1 MKSRHAAFVVFALC
15 SLSGAAR
22 AQKKEPIIGLITK
35 TDTNPFFVKM
45 KEGAQAAAKAGGAK
59 LLTGAGKNDGDN
71 AAQVTA
77 MENMIAA
84 GARVIL
90 ITVNDAKAIV
100 PTVRKARAKGVLVIA
115 LDSPTDPVNATDA
128 LFASD
133 NYKAGTLIG
142 QYAKAALAGKRPRI
156 ATLDLFPGTP
166 VGSQRHNGFLRGMG
180 FAAPERSSNVLGKP
194 AEVVCMADSYGNQTR
209 GQTGM
214 ENCIQKNP
222 DINLVYT
229 VNEPTAAGA
238 YKALKAAG
246 KEKGVVIVSVD
257 GGCQGI
263 RDVRDGHIG
272 ATAQQYPLRMA
283 ALGVGAALDYF
294 KSGKKPSGFYETP
307 VTLIAPKPMKGVE
320 SKDVKTGME
329 LCFGDK

>member
-1 MKSRHAAFVVFALC
+1 MKVRYAAVAITLC
-15 SLSGAAR
+15 LLGTAAN
-22 AQKKEPIIGLITK
+22 AQKSAPIIGLITK

-45 KEGAQAAAKAGGAK
+45 KEGAEAAAKAGGAK
-59 LLTGAGKNDGDN
+59 LLAAAGKGDGDN
-71 AAQVTA
+71 ATQVTA
-77 MENMIAA
+77 VENMVAA
-84 GARVIL
+84 GAKVIL

-100 PTVRKARAKGVLVIA
+100 PTIRKARAKDVLVIT
-115 LDSPTDPVNATDA
+115 LDSPTDPVNAADV

-133 NYKAGTLIG
+133 NYRAGMLIG

-166 VGSQRHNGFLRGMG
+166 VGSQRHNGFIKGMG
-180 FAAPERSSNVLGKP
+180 YPSPDRSSNVLARP
-194 AEVVCMADSYGNQTR
+194 AEVVCMADTYGNQTR

-229 VNEPTAAGA
+229 ANEPSAAGA

-246 KEKGVVIVSVD
+246 KEKGVIIVSVD

-263 RDVRDGHIG
+263 RDVRDGHIA
-272 ATAQQYPLRMA
+272 ATAQQYPLQMA
-283 ALGVGAALDYF
+283 ALGVAAGLDF
-294 KSGKKPSGFYETP
+294 IRTGKRPSGFHETP
-307 VTLIAPKPMKGVE
+307 VNLIAAKPMKGVE

>member
-1 MKSRHAAFVVFALC
+1 MKSRPAAFVLFALC
-15 SLSGAAR
+15 FLTDVAR
-22 AQKKEPIIGLITK
+22 AQKKEPVIGLITK

-84 GARVIL
+84 GAKVIL

-115 LDSPTDPVNATDA
+115 LDSPTEPVNATDA

-133 NYKAGTLIG
+133 NYRAGMLIG

-166 VGSQRHNGFLRGMG
+166 VGSQRHNGFLKGMG
-180 FAAPERSSNVLGKP
+180 YATPDRSSNVLAKP

-246 KEKGVVIVSVD
+246 KEKGIVIVSVD

-263 RDVRDGHIG
+263 RDVRDGHIA
-272 ATAQQYPLRMA
+272 ATAQQYPLQMA
-283 ALGVGAALDYF
+283 ALGVAAGMDYVRT
-294 KSGKKPSGFYETP
+294 GKKPSGFHETP
-307 VTLIAPKPMKGVE
+307 VNLIAARPMKGVE
-320 SKDVKTGME
+320 SKDTKTGME